1 MERAVA
7 TSILNSFRKKNLWL
21 FWFLTF
27 LDDRDRMEV
36 LRSWMQVS
44 FWGVI
49 HRMKCSCRVGGSC
62 TAALTLFLLLRG
74 RNLEA
79 SSSSSSL
86 EATKRGRLHYHSSAK
101 LESRHFL
108 VICIHEFLCLGTLS
122 IAELQL
128 LFFSVLSVVV
138 VLLVVV
144 LKIIISYI
152 ESKSSL

>member
-1 MERAVA
+1 MEKAVE
-7 TSILNSFRKKNLWL
+7 TSILNMNSFLKKIVIILISYF
-21 FWFLTF
+21 FWMIETGWKYFEVECKFPSEALY
-27 LDDRDRMEV
+27 RMT
-36 LRSWMQVS
+36 
-44 FWGVI
+44 
-49 HRMKCSCRVGGSC
+49 CSCRVGGSF
-62 TAALTLFLLLRG
+62 TAAALTLFLLLRG

-108 VICIHEFLCLGTLS
+108 VICIHEFLCLGTRS

-144 LKIIISYI
+144 KIISYTI
-152 ESKSSL
+152 

>member
-1 MERAVA
+1 M
-7 TSILNSFRKKNLWL
+7 SSYF
-21 FWFLTF
+21 F
-27 LDDRDRMEV
+27 LDDRPDGSTSKLNASFL
-36 LRSWMQVS
+36 LRRYT
-44 FWGVI
+44 G
-49 HRMKCSCRVGGSC
+49 CRRAR
-62 TAALTLFLLLRG
+62 AALVALLQRQHSFFFF
-74 RNLEA
+74 EA
-79 SSSSSSL
+79 EIWRPRL
-86 EATKRGRLHYHSSAK
+86 HRHHWRATKRGRLHYHSSAK

>member
-1 MERAVA
+1 MIE
-7 TSILNSFRKKNLWL
+7 TGWKYF
-21 FWFLTF
+21 
-27 LDDRDRMEV
+27 EV
-36 LRSWMQVS
+36 ECKFPSEALY
-44 FWGVI
+44 
-49 HRMKCSCRVGGSC
+49 RMKCSCRVGGSC
-62 TAALTLFLLLRG
+62 TAVAPTLFLLLRG

>member
-1 MERAVA
+1 MEKAVE
-7 TSILNSFRKKNLWL
+7 TSILNMNSFLKKIVIILISYF
-21 FWFLTF
+21 FWMIETGWKYFEVECKFPSEALY
-27 LDDRDRMEV
+27 RMT
-36 LRSWMQVS
+36 
-44 FWGVI
+44 
-49 HRMKCSCRVGGSC
+49 CSCRVGGSF

-108 VICIHEFLCLGTLS
+108 VICIHEFLCLGTRS

-144 LKIIISYI
+144 VLKIISYI
-152 ESKSSL
+152 

>member
-1 MERAVA
+1 MIE
-7 TSILNSFRKKNLWL
+7 TGWKYF
-21 FWFLTF
+21 
-27 LDDRDRMEV
+27 EV
-36 LRSWMQVS
+36 ECKFPSEALY
-44 FWGVI
+44 
-49 HRMKCSCRVGGSC
+49 RMKCSCRVGGSC

-86 EATKRGRLHYHSSAK
+86 KATKRGRLHYHSSAK

-144 LKIIISYI
+144 LKIVVSYHI

>member
-1 MERAVA
+1 MIE
-7 TSILNSFRKKNLWL
+7 TGWKYF
-21 FWFLTF
+21 
-27 LDDRDRMEV
+27 EV
-36 LRSWMQVS
+36 ECKFPSEALY
-44 FWGVI
+44 
-49 HRMKCSCRVGGSC
+49 RMKCSCRVSGSC
-62 TAALTLFLLLRG
+62 TAAALTLFLLLRG